1 MKTGNSH
8 KNHWDYDIPYLNF
21 KNVPYKHLYRALFF
35 WNGFFIKTFAIV
47 AWRKDNHCTIAKLR
61 HNILGLTITNFY
73 KVCENILRW
82 RLIGNSSLG
91 FIVFIRHEINPKC
104 FFFFFHFTK
113 AFKNY
118 YIINQYLRSKS
129 FVKYFTFRVQECGD
143 FFNIREIWFVHPSRK
158 KTGMKKH
165 QFLNFIIYISGLA
178 YKFFCW
184 F

>member
-73 KVCENILRW
+73 KVCEKTLHW
-82 RLIGNSSLG
+82 RLIEKSSLG
-91 FIVFIRHEINPKC
+91 LILSIRHEINPKR
-104 FFFFFHFTK
+104 FFFILLRHSKITISLISYLTTK
-113 AFKNY
+113 F
-118 YIINQYLRSKS
+118 